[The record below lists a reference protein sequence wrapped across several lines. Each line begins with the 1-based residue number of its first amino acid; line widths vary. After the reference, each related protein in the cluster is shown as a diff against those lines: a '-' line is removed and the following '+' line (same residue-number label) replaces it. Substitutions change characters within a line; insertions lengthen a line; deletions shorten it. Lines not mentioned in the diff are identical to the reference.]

1 MCRAWRE
8 STMIFNVKKTR
19 VTGWEND
26 HCPHGPFDEGASR
39 GRERKQV
46 REENRDGLVNKHVK

>member
-46 REENRDGLVNKHVK
+46 REEK